1 MILSDVLTEARKLLQ
16 DNSSETSLR
25 RFSDAALLGFANQ
38 TLKRIALIRPD
49 LFSYVGE
56 ITCTAGEVLQSA
68 PSDSIRLMEVFRVKN
83 GSAVRETNRQ
93 TIDQTY
99 PGWVD
104 ATAAA
109 CVNWM
114 RHPRNPNKFFVYPKA
129 PADQILIGEYAKA
142 PGDYDDS
149 TEVELLPD
157 AYFTTVVDGTVF
169 LAESIDNEHVTNG
182 RAKMF
187 FDSFTGSLDTNY
199 KSRLFTDLDSGG
211 LNKKDLP

>member
-16 DNSSETSLR
+16 DTSSEATLR
-25 RFSDAALLGFANQ
+25 RFTDATLLGFANQ

-68 PSDSIRLMEVFRVKN
+68 PSDAIRLMEVFRVKN

-104 ATAAA
+104 ASAGA

-114 RHPRNPNKFFVYPKA
+114 RHPRNPNKFFIYPKA
-129 PADQILIGEYAKA
+129 PASQVLIGEYAKA
-142 PGDYDDS
+142 PPDYAAS
-149 TEVELLPD
+149 TPVDLLPD
-157 AYFTTVVDGTVF
+157 AFFTTVVDGTVF

-187 FDSFTGSLDTNY
+187 FDSFTASLDTNY
-199 KSRLFTDLDSGG
+199 KTRLFTDLESGG
-211 LNKKDLP
+211 LDKRDLP

>member
-1 MILSDVLTEARKLLQ
+1 MILSDVITEARKLLQ
-16 DNSSETSLR
+16 DTSSEASLR
-25 RFSDAALLGFANQ
+25 RFTDEVLLGFANQ

-49 LFSYVGE
+49 LFSYVGT

-68 PSDSIRLMEVFRVKN
+68 PSDSIRLMEVFRVQG

-104 ATAAA
+104 ATAGAT
-109 CVNWM
+109 VN
-114 RHPRNPNKFFVYPKA
+114 YPKA
-129 PADQILIGEYAKA
+129 PAAQVLIGEYAKA
-142 PGDYDDS
+142 PPDYAS
-149 TEVELLPD
+149 GATVELLAD

-187 FDSFTGSLDTNY
+187 FDSFTASLDTNY
-199 KSRLFTDLDSGG
+199 KTRLFTDLDSGG
-211 LNKKDLP
+211 LDKRDLP

>member
-1 MILSDVLTEARKLLQ
+1 MILSDVLIEARKLLQ
-16 DNSSETSLR
+16 DTSTEATLR
-25 RFSDAALLGFANQ
+25 RYTDEVLLGFANQ

-56 ITCTAGEVLQSA
+56 ITCTEAEVLQSA
-68 PSDSIRLMEVFRVKN
+68 PTDSIRLMEVFRVKG
-83 GSAVRETNRQ
+83 GSAVRETNRK
-93 TIDQTY
+93 TIDQTF

-104 ATAAA
+104 SAAGPA
-109 CVNWM
+109 VNWM
-114 RHPRNPNKFFVYPKA
+114 RHARNPNKFFIYPKA
-129 PADQILIGEYAKA
+129 PAGQILIGEYSKA
-142 PGDYDDS
+142 PPEYDGS
-149 TEVELLPD
+149 TPIELLQD

-199 KSRLFTDLDSGG
+199 KTRLFTDLDSGG
-211 LNKKDLP
+211 LDKRDLP

>member
-1 MILSDVLTEARKLLQ
+1 MILSDVLIEARKLLQ
-16 DNSSETSLR
+16 DTSPEASLQR
-25 RFSDAALLGFANQ
+25 YSDATLLGFANQ

-56 ITCTAGEVLQSA
+56 ITCVAGEVLQSA
-68 PSDSIRLMEVFRVKN
+68 PADSIRLMEVFRVRS

-104 ATAAA
+104 ATAGPA
-109 CVNWM
+109 VNWM
-114 RHPRNPNKFFVYPKA
+114 RHARNPNKFFIYPKA
-129 PADQILIGEYAKA
+129 PSAQTLIGEYAKA
-142 PGDYDDS
+142 PADYDAS
-149 TEVELLPD
+149 TPVELLQD

-187 FDSFTGSLDTNY
+187 FDSFTASLDTNY

-211 LNKKDLP
+211 LDKRDLP